1 MALEESDYCSRS
13 CCGPKR
19 AFLMHVTDGTGMDV
33 MRINRPFKC
42 NMHLGCYPLCGCIA
56 WPEEA
61 EVFSMAPG
69 GFQGPLLA
77 KIRIA
82 PGCSCS
88 MEETYHILDSNG
100 ALVYIV
106 TGSIMQC
113 GPNMCCQQFSF
124 DILEPNG
131 SHTGAYIKNL
141 WRVHCGTRLGS
152 RASSPF
158 PPQARLQRPHVQQ
171 GGQPDVHLPA
181 HRLGRAPRGH
191 LRCVRPCRGS
201 PNDRGLTRALSTA
214 ACTLFFDYLYL
225 CVPSHRSFSPALTPR
240 PARRATAPTR
250 GAVLRRIARCKRRRR
265 LRGDIR
271 NLYAKR

>member
-141 WRVHCGTRLGS
+141 WPGCNGRMFSKADNLMCT
-152 RASSPF
+152 F
-158 PPQARLQRPHVQQ
+158 PPTAS
-171 GGQPDVHLPA
+171 A
-181 HRLGRAPRGH
+181 EHRAGIF
-191 LRCVRPCRGS
+191 
-201 PNDRGLTRALSTA
+201 
-214 ACTLFFDYLYL
+214 ACTLFFDYLY
-225 CVPSHRSFSPALTPR
+225 FE
-240 PARRATAPTR
+240 TR
-250 GAVLRRIARCKRRRR
+250 NGS
-265 LRGDIR
+265 
-271 NLYAKR
+271 N